1 MALILCQFY
10 VVCVIFNSLLGS
22 VWLDWKDILMSLG
35 PGRAETM
42 VTQKYVGRDKTK
54 RKNVFCTF
62 CLDFIHFGLPWLF
75 VLYIHY
81 LFVHLIWKPLNVFAN
96 LLAAAPP
103 LSLFRAQKKKIRQSW
118 VAVSE
123 VRGQWGAVAS
133 AHQKRATW
141 CQNCSPPLP
150 PLPPSMADCKP
161 VNTEEGGVRCV
172 WVCEGVY
179 GGVVGAGLNV

>member
-1 MALILCQFY
+1 MTIRWSVLCCLRCFQHSSWF
-10 VVCVIFNSLLGS
+10 CLAFLKRHINGPWT
-22 VWLDWKDILMSLG
+22 WLSRN
-35 PGRAETM
+35 P
-42 VTQKYVGRDKTK
+42 QKYVGGNRTR
-54 RKNVFCTF
+54 RKYVFCTF
-62 CLDFIHFGLPWLF
+62 CLDFIHFGLLWLF
-75 VLYIHY
+75 TLYIHY
-81 LFVHLIWKPLNVFAN
+81 LFVHLIWKHLNVFAN
-96 LLAAAPP
+96 LLATAPL
-103 LSLFRAQKKKIRQSW
+103 LSLYFRKKKIRQSR
-118 VAVSE
+118 VAASE

-179 GGVVGAGLNV
+179 GGGVVGAGLNV